1 MTSSG
6 ARTGVTASTGT
17 LRHHGHMPVKPR
29 SLVLDMFG
37 EYLRYLGPDVRL
49 TQVTNVLSEFEVTP
63 ATVRVT
69 MSRLKNEGWFTSR
82 REGRETVYTLT
93 QTILDV
99 LDEGRQR
106 IFARS
111 ARPWSGEWT
120 MVIYQMS
127 EAERVERNQLRKT
140 LAWHG
145 FGPLTTSTWL
155 APGDRAAEA
164 RAFVDAGLREQVDIL
179 RCSSEGVSHDR
190 DMARRCWDLD
200 ALAADYQA
208 FVTAHRAL
216 AADASRLTG
225 KDALLARTELISTF
239 RHFPFRD
246 PRLPLEIRPDPWPG
260 DEAHTSFRRTYDELG
275 PAARAHVA
283 TLVGQEVP
291 ESETDDP
298 AA

>member
-1 MTSSG
+1 
-6 ARTGVTASTGT
+6 
-17 LRHHGHMPVKPR
+17 MPVKPR

-49 TQVTNVLSEFEVTP
+49 TQVTNLLNEFEVTP

-69 MSRLKNEGWFTSR
+69 MSRLKKEGWFTGR
-82 REGRETVYTLT
+82 REGRETVYSLT
-93 QTILDV
+93 QTMLDV

-106 IFARS
+106 IFAPP
-111 ARPWSGEWT
+111 ARPWTGEWT

-155 APGDRAAEA
+155 APGDRALEV
-164 RAFVDAGLREQVDIL
+164 RAFVDKALRDQVDVL
-179 RCSSEGVSHDR
+179 RCTSEGIVHDR
-190 DMARRCWDLD
+190 DMATRCWDLET
-200 ALAADYQA
+200 LAADYTA
-208 FVTAHRAL
+208 FVDAHQPLARKAAQLSGAEAL
-216 AADASRLTG
+216 I
-225 KDALLARTELISTF
+225 ARTELISTF

-246 PRLPLEIRPDPWPG
+246 PRLPLEIRPAPWPG
-260 DEAHTSFRRTYDELG
+260 DEAHASFRRTYDELG
-275 PAARAHVA
+275 QAARAHVSD
-283 TLVGQEVP
+283 LVGQTVP
-291 ESETDDP
+291 PAAERDP